1 MTDAP
6 ERMTGA
12 GFCVVCPDLWQNPAF
27 AERIRR
33 EAGIELTTAKLADPE
48 ERTWEALAAAH
59 LYHLSSA
66 KDELPKQWF
75 ATEGLLARCPQL
87 VCVST
92 FGAGYDTVDVGACT
106 RAGVLVVNQA
116 GANAQAVAE
125 HAFGFILGLA
135 HRIGESDRRLRR
147 ERGFPREEL
156 TGHQIDGKVLGIVG
170 LGNTGTRTAR
180 VARAFDMNVLAAD
193 PYLTPEEIVRRGAT
207 SVALEELLARADFV
221 SLHCPRDASTLRM
234 MDAAA
239 FARMKRGAIFITTA
253 RGGIHDEA
261 ALLAALESGHL
272 AGAGLDVWELEP
284 PPIDHPLLKLDNV
297 IATFHTAGVK
307 HEARRNTASWGAEQ
321 IAAIAKGLRP
331 PRIVNPE
338 AWPAYVRRFEAIT
351 GTRVRSGAAD
361 PD

>member
-1 MTDAP
+1 MTRFRVFRLDI
-6 ERMTGA
+6 
-12 GFCVVCPDLWQNPAF
+12 WQNAAF
-27 AERIRR
+27 AERLGR
-33 EAGIELTTAKLADPE
+33 EAGIELVTAKLTGPE
-48 ERTWEALAAAH
+48 THAWEALAAAH
-59 LYHLSSA
+59 AYSVSSA

-75 ATEGLLARCPQL
+75 VTEGLLARCPQL

-92 FGAGYDTVDVGACT
+92 YGAGFDTVDVGACT

-125 HAFGFILGLA
+125 HAFGFILWLA

-156 TGHQIDGKVLGIVG
+156 TGHQITGKVLGIVG

-180 VARAFDMNVLAAD
+180 IARTFDMTVLATD
-193 PYLTPEEIVRRGAT
+193 PYLTPEEIGRRGAT
-207 SVALEELLARADFV
+207 GVPLDELLARSDFV

-239 FARMKRGAIFITTA
+239 FARMKEGAIFVTTA
-253 RGGIHDEA
+253 RGGIHDEV
-261 ALLAALESGHL
+261 ALFASLKSGHL
-272 AGAGLDVWELEP
+272 AGAGLDVWDVEP
-284 PPIDHPLLKLDNV
+284 PPLDHPLLKLDNV
-297 IATFHTAGVK
+297 IASFHTAGVK
-307 HEARRNTASWGAEQ
+307 HEARNNTASWGAEQ

-338 AWPAYVRRFEAIT
+338 VWPAYVRRFEAIT
-351 GTRVRSGAAD
+351 ATKVRGGAAD
-361 PD
+361 SD

>member
-1 MTDAP
+1 
-6 ERMTGA
+6 MTGPRLRV
-12 GFCVVCPDLWQNPAF
+12 FRLDIWQNPAF
-27 AERIRR
+27 AERLGR
-33 EAGIELTTAKLADPE
+33 EAGIELITAKLADPE
-48 ERTWEALAAAH
+48 ASSLEALGGAH
-59 LYHLSSA
+59 VYSVSSA
-66 KDELPKQWF
+66 KDDLPQPWF
-75 ATEGLLARCPQL
+75 VTAALLARCPRL

-92 FGAGYDTVDVGACT
+92 YGAGYDTVDVAACT

-147 ERGFPREEL
+147 ERGFTREAVM
-156 TGHQIDGKVLGIVG
+156 GHQITGKVLGLVG

-180 VARAFDMNVLAAD
+180 IARIFDMTVLATD
-193 PYLTPEEIVRRGAT
+193 PFLTPEEIGRRGAT
-207 SVALEELLARADFV
+207 GVPLEELLTRSDFV
-221 SLHCPRDASTLRM
+221 SLHCPRDASTLGL

-239 FARMKRGAIFITTA
+239 FARMKTGAIFVTTA

-261 ALLAALESGHL
+261 ALCAALQTGHL
-272 AGAGLDVWELEP
+272 AGAGLDVWDIEP
-284 PPIDHPLLKLDNV
+284 PPLDHPLLKLDNV

-307 HEARRNTASWGAEQ
+307 HEARWNTASWGAEQ

-338 AWPAYVRRFEAIT
+338 VWPEYVRRFEAIT
-351 GTRVRSGAAD
+351 GTKVRSGAAE